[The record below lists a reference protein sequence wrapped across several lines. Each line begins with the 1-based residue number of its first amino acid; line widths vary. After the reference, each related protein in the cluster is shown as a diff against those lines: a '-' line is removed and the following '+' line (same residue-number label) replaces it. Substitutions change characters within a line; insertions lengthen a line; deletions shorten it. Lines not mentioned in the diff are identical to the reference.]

1 MSTNAST
8 GGTGHHH
15 QHHSGLS
22 LGVKKTWILP
32 AIVAAIAATVV
43 AALGATITDLGPWY
57 QALEKPGWN
66 PPDVVFPVGW
76 TIIYALNTAAIVS
89 AWRAA
94 PAPRISDT
102 IVGLFALNALLNI
115 GWSLLFFRM
124 ERPDWAL
131 FEVVLLLASIVS
143 LIVYCGRYSRNS
155 VLLFTPYLIWVSFAA
170 ALNWAI
176 VDLNGPFG

>member
-1 MSTNAST
+1 MSTSTST
-8 GGTGHHH
+8 GGTGHHE
-15 QHHSGLS
+15 HHSSLS
-22 LGVKKTWILP
+22 LSVKKTWILP

-76 TIIYALNTAAIVS
+76 TIIYALNTAAIVA

-94 PAPRISDT
+94 PTHRASDV
-102 IVGLFALNALLNI
+102 IVGLFAMNAFLNI
-115 GWSLLFFRM
+115 GWSVLFFRM

-131 FEVVLLLASIVS
+131 FEVALLLASIVS
-143 LIVYCGRYSRNS
+143 LIIYCGRHSARS
-155 VLLFTPYLIWVSFAA
+155 ALLFMPYLLWVSFAA

-176 VDLNGPFG
+176 VDMNGPFG

>member
-1 MSTNAST
+1 MNLTTDMPMAPR
-8 GGTGHHH
+8 
-15 QHHSGLS
+15 
-22 LGVKKTWILP
+22 KTWILP
-32 AIVAAIAATVV
+32 AVVAALAASVV

-57 QALEKPGWN
+57 QGLAKPGWH

-94 PAPRISDT
+94 PNPKVSET
-102 IVGLFALNALLNI
+102 IVGLFALNAFLNI

-131 FEVVLLLASIVS
+131 VEVAFLLASIAA
-143 LIVYCGRYSRNS
+143 LIVYCGRYSKNAAM
-155 VLLFTPYLIWVSFAA
+155 LFVPYLVWVSFASV
-170 ALNWAI
+170 LNWAV

>member
-1 MSTNAST
+1 MNMGTSTRTRSGAGGGNAMPM
-8 GGTGHHH
+8 
-15 QHHSGLS
+15 GLS
-22 LGVKKTWILP
+22 KTWILP

-66 PPDVVFPVGW
+66 PPDVIHPVGW
-76 TIIYALNTAAIVS
+76 TVIYALNTAAIVS

-94 PAPRISDT
+94 PTPRVSDKV
-102 IVGLFALNALLNI
+102 VGLFAVNAFLNI
-115 GWSLLFFRM
+115 GWSVLFFRM

-131 FEVVLLLASIVS
+131 VEIVFLLASIVA
-143 LIVYCGRYSRNS
+143 LIVFCGRYSKNS
-155 VLLFTPYLIWVSFAA
+155 ALLFTPYLLWVGFAA
-170 ALNWAI
+170 AVNWAV